1 MSRELT
7 TKRISRNDITALL
20 VIVIVAVVSELSIPG
35 QATLQKIVWVLLAF
49 MGIYIYQRRKER
61 VWRDLFLISNISYLP
76 FVVMAV
82 LTPFLCSLSYSQ
94 VDSPLQALTTTLYLI
109 ADMLSAYCLVALFK
123 KRAAIILFCAIA
135 LSYALSIIF
144 AICELSLQEIF
155 DYFFNGIALS
165 RDYFEKHDVGVAV
178 VPLIFFFA
186 CTLKGQS
193 KTMRKQYCVYIVVLI
208 AIMLMCGKRS
218 AYMGFAVGLAMIAGY
233 YLCKTRFNKEKLS
246 VLIAFVF
253 LAGLFM
259 YVCLISTGDL
269 GSIVN
274 ALGINSMGRVEVYDW
289 FSDQYDISPF
299 YLGKGFQYIH
309 VYMES
314 GLGSW
319 LVNAFDY
326 LHNSIL
332 QIYIEAGF
340 WGFWLWI
347 AFYLIIY
354 PYVIKRLFGSNA
366 FIFTMTIMV
375 SMLTIFLT
383 DNVLTY
389 PLFQLVTNAVILQ
402 YALCSKESQCEK
414 GACTRL
420 RRMALSKR

>member
-1 MSRELT
+1 MSRELI
-7 TKRISRNDITALL
+7 TKRIGRNDIAALL
-20 VIVIVAVVSELSIPG
+20 VIVIVGVVSELSIPG
-35 QATLQKIVWVLLAF
+35 QATLQKIVWIFLAF
-49 MGIYIYQRRKER
+49 VGVYIYQRRKER

-76 FVVMAV
+76 FVVMAI
-82 LTPFLCSLSYSQ
+82 LTPFLCSISYSQ
-94 VDSPLQALTTTLYLI
+94 VDSSLQALTTTLYLI
-109 ADMLSAYCLVALFK
+109 VDMLAAYCLVALFK

-144 AICELSLQEIF
+144 AVCELSLQEIF
-155 DYFFNGIALS
+155 DYFFNGIALL

-186 CTLKGQS
+186 CTLKGQN
-193 KTMRKQYCVYIVVLI
+193 KATRKQYCVCIVVLI

-218 AYMGFAVGLAMIAGY
+218 AYMGFAVGLAMIAGC
-233 YLCKTRFNKEKLS
+233 YLCKTRSNKEKLS
-246 VLIAFVF
+246 VLIAFMF
-253 LAGLFM
+253 LVGLLM
-259 YVCLISTGDL
+259 YVCLIPTGVL

-299 YLGKGFQYIH
+299 YLGKGFQYVHI
-309 VYMES
+309 YMES

-354 PYVIKRLFGSNA
+354 PYVIKRLFGGNA

-389 PLFQLVTNAVILQ
+389 PLFQLVANAVILQ

-414 GACTRL
+414 GACMRL